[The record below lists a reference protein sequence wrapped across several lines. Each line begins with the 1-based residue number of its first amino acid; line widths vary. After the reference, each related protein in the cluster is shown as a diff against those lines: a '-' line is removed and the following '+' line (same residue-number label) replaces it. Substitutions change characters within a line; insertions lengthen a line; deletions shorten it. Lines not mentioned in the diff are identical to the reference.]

1 MPLAAG
7 TTAPDFTLKTL
18 SSTGLGDVSLSATY
32 AEKNVVL
39 LFFPGAFTSVCEQEL
54 CDVSSGLS
62 AYNDLNAQVFG
73 ISQDSPFALT
83 AWASQK
89 GISFPLLSDW
99 GGKVTEAYDVV
110 FPDFAGLGP
119 GTARASFVIDKN
131 GVIVYAEQT
140 PTLRDLPDF
149 AAILAALEK
158 AAL

>member
-1 MPLAAG
+1 MPIAAG
-7 TTAPDFTLKTL
+7 TVAPDFTLKTL
-18 SSTGLGDVSLSATY
+18 GSTGLADVSLSATN
-32 AEKNVVL
+32 ADKNVVL

-62 AYNDLNAQVFG
+62 AYNNLNAQVLG

-99 GGKVTEAYDVV
+99 EGKVTDTYEVAIA
-110 FPDFAGLGP
+110 DFAGLGS
-119 GTARASFVIDKN
+119 GTARASFVIDRN

-158 AAL
+158 AAH